1 MEEWR
6 EVNGHHDYLVS
17 SDGRIM
23 SLKKGIKH
31 ELKPGL
37 SGRGYLTV
45 SLDNGHTKPIHRL
58 VAKAFI
64 PNPDTKPA
72 VNHIDGNKQNNR
84 VDNLEWCTKSENE
97 RHAYRTGMKNQRMR
111 KRSMRSVRIVETGE
125 TFRSIGEC
133 ARHIHGYE
141 SSICNCLSRAR
152 DTHRGYHFE
161 YAEEGDKDA

>member
-6 EVNGHHDYLVS
+6 EVDENRDYSVS
-17 SDGRIM
+17 SYGRVM
-23 SLKKGIKH
+23 SSKGGTKR

-45 SLDNGHTKPIHRL
+45 SLGHRCTKPVHRL

-64 PNPDTKPA
+64 PNPDNKPA

-97 RHAYRTGMKNQRMR
+97 RHAYRMGMKNQNMY

-125 TFRSIGEC
+125 VFRSISEC
-133 ARHIHGYE
+133 ARHIGGYE
-141 SSICNCLSRAR
+141 SLICNCLSGTKR
-152 DTHRGYHFE
+152 THRGYHFE
-161 YAEEGDKDA
+161 YVDMEVVV